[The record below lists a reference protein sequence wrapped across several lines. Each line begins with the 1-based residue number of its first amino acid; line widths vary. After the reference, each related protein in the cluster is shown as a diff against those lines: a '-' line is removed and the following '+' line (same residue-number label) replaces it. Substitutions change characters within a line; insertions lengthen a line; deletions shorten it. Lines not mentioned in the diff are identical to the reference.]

1 MSANRLL
8 LVAIGG
14 EAALALGALAWI
26 DLRRLPLDAGPPFKS
41 VAVGL
46 ALAALFALANL
57 YLLRRAPA
65 VVGVRS
71 IRRLYSEILKPLF
84 AEIRAVD
91 VVLIGLAAGVGEE
104 LLFRGAVQAEFGVV
118 PASLLFGAVHIGGSG
133 TVAFGC
139 WAALCGLALGWLAV
153 WTGGLLAPTVA
164 HVVYDTLALA
174 YIRWVEDRTNHADP
188 AVRAQRES
196 MSADT
201 SEREEL
207 DA

>member
-8 LVAIGG
+8 LVAVGG
-14 EAALALGALAWI
+14 ETALALGALAWI
-26 DLRRLPLDAGPPFKS
+26 DLRRLPLDSGPLFKS
-41 VAVGL
+41 VAVGI
-46 ALAALFALANL
+46 ASAALFALANF

-65 VVGVRS
+65 VAGVRS

-91 VVLIGLAAGVGEE
+91 MVLIGLAAGVGEE
-104 LLFRGAVQAEFGVV
+104 LLFRGAVQAEFGLVL
-118 PASLLFGAVHIGGSG
+118 ASLLFGAMHIGGSG

-139 WAALCGLALGWLAV
+139 WAALSGLALGWLAI

-164 HVVYDTLALA
+164 HAVYDTLALA
-174 YIRWVEDRTNHADP
+174 YIRWADDGAKHADP
-188 AVRAQRES
+188 VTSAS
-196 MSADT
+196 MSPDT

>member
-14 EAALALGALAWI
+14 ETALGLGALAWI
-26 DLRRLPLDAGPPFKS
+26 DLRGLPLDAGPPFKS
-41 VAVGL
+41 VAVGI
-46 ALAALFALANL
+46 ASAALFALANF

-71 IRRLYSEILKPLF
+71 IRRLYSEILRPLF

-91 VVLIGLAAGVGEE
+91 IVLIGLAAGVGEE

-118 PASLLFGAVHIGGSG
+118 PASLLFGAMHIGGSG
-133 TVAFGC
+133 TVVFGC

-174 YIRWVEDRTNHADP
+174 YIRWADNGANHAD
-188 AVRAQRES
+188 
-196 MSADT
+196 
-201 SEREEL
+201 
-207 DA
+207 DAN